1 MTNEQVIRDFA
12 LTGTG
17 KLKDTTAMTTHYTA
31 PLADIRFDLYDLLEV
46 EKLFAK
52 LPGCEGL
59 NRELIDAVLDEAAKF
74 SQTVLAPLNET
85 GDRQGCAFDKASGN
99 VKAPDGFR
107 QAYRQ
112 YAEGGWAGLTAP
124 EAYGGQGLPE
134 TVGAPVKEMIDS
146 ANLAWGT
153 YPLLSH
159 GATEALR
166 VHGEDWQKDAFLK
179 RIVSGEWTGTMCLTE
194 PHCGSDLGLLKTRAE
209 PNVDGS
215 HAVSGTK
222 IFITAGEHD
231 FTDNIVHLVLAR
243 LPDAPKG
250 VKGISLF
257 IVPKFK
263 VGKQGKAGE
272 RNGVR
277 CGSIEHKM
285 GLKGS
290 ATCVLNFDGAQ
301 GWLIGEANKG
311 LNAMFTM
318 MNTARLAVGL
328 QGLAL
333 SERAYQNALGYARER
348 LQMRSLSGAKFPDK
362 PADPLIVHGDIRRM
376 LLTQKSLIEGGRA
389 LGLYA
394 ATLVDIQHRSTDE
407 NEVKRAE
414 ALVSFL
420 TPIIKAMLTENANE
434 CTSLALQIYGGHGY
448 IAEQGVEQYARDAR
462 ITTIY
467 EGTTQ
472 IQALDLLGRK
482 IMQQRGE
489 GLQLFLEQLGA
500 FCAQHAD
507 DDALRDFV
515 PKLSALAKEWTE
527 ATQALGKRALSNPD
541 EIGAAA
547 VDYLFYAGYVALA
560 YSWARSVAAA
570 EASSQSEDFKQAKR
584 LTARFYFDRIL
595 PRTRTH
601 LAAMQSGTDSI
612 FAMPDALF
620 GPTS

>member
-1 MTNEQVIRDFA
+1 M
-12 LTGTG
+12 
-17 KLKDTTAMTTHYTA
+17 AMTTHYTA
-31 PLADIRFDLYDLLEV
+31 PLADIRFDLYDVLEV
-46 EKLFAK
+46 EKLFAT
-52 LPGCEGL
+52 LPGCESL

-74 SQTVLAPLNET
+74 SQTVLAPLNVI
-85 GDRQGCAFDKASGN
+85 GDQQGCTFDKSTAE
-99 VKAPDGFR
+99 VKAPEGFR

-112 YAEGGWAGLTAP
+112 YVEGGWAGLTAP
-124 EAYGGQGLPE
+124 EDFGGQGLPE
-134 TVGAPVKEMIDS
+134 TIGAPVKEMIDS

-209 PNVDGS
+209 PSDDGS
-215 HAVSGTK
+215 HAISGTK

-263 VGKQGKAGE
+263 VGKDGAKGE

-301 GWLIGEANKG
+301 GWLIGEPHKG

-333 SERAYQNALGYARER
+333 AERAYQNALAYARER
-348 LQMRSLSGAKFPDK
+348 LQMRSLSGAKFPEK

-376 LLTQKSLIEGGRA
+376 LLTQKALIEGGRA

-394 ATLVDIQHRSTDE
+394 ATLVDVHHRSTDPAE
-407 NEVKRAE
+407 MKRAE

-420 TPIIKAMLTENANE
+420 TPIVKALLTENANE
-434 CTSLALQIYGGHGY
+434 CTGLALQIYGGHGY
-448 IAEQGVEQYARDAR
+448 IAEHGMEQYARDAR

-482 IMQQRGE
+482 IMQQRGD

-507 DDALRDFV
+507 DAALKDMV
-515 PKLSALAKEWTE
+515 AKLVALTREWSEVTL
-527 ATQALGKRALSNPD
+527 ALGKRAASNPD
-541 EIGAAA
+541 EVGAAA

-560 YSWARSVAAA
+560 FAWARSVAAA
-570 EASSQSEDFKQAKR
+570 DASSQSEDFKQAKR
-584 LTARFYFDRIL
+584 LTAQFYFDRIL

-601 LAAMQSGTDSI
+601 LAAIQAGADSI
-612 FAMPDALF
+612 FAMPDASF
-620 GPTS
+620 G

>member
-1 MTNEQVIRDFA
+1 
-12 LTGTG
+12 
-17 KLKDTTAMTTHYTA
+17 MTTHYTA
-31 PLADIRFDLYDLLEV
+31 PLADIRFALYDLLDV
-46 EKLFAK
+46 EKLFAQ
-52 LPGCEGL
+52 LPGCGEL
-59 NRELIDAVLDEAAKF
+59 NRELLDAVLDEAAKL
-74 SQTVLAPLNET
+74 SQQVLAPLNET
-85 GDRQGCAFDKASGN
+85 GDRQGCAFDKETGTVAT
-99 VKAPDGFR
+99 PEGFKH
-107 QAYRQ
+107 AYAQ
-112 YAEGGWAGLTAP
+112 FVEGGWAGLTAP
-124 EAYGGQGLPE
+124 DSFGGQGLPE

-159 GATEALR
+159 GAVEALR
-166 VHGEDWQKDAFLK
+166 VHGEGWQQEAFLK

-209 PNVDGS
+209 PRADGS

-257 IVPKFK
+257 IVPKMK
-263 VGKQGKAGE
+263 VGKDGAMGE
-272 RNGVR
+272 RNAVR
-277 CGSIEHKM
+277 CGAIEHKM

-290 ATCVLNFDGAQ
+290 ATCVMNFDGAQ
-301 GWLIGEANKG
+301 GWLIGQPNKG

-333 SERAYQNALGYARER
+333 SERAYQNALSYARER
-348 LQMRSLSGAKFPDK
+348 LQMRALSGPKFPDK
-362 PADPLIVHGDIRRM
+362 PADPLMVHGDVRRM
-376 LLTQKSLIEGGRA
+376 LLTQKALIEGGRV

-394 ATLVDIQHRSTDE
+394 ATLVDIQHRSKDA

-420 TPIIKAMLTENANE
+420 TPIVKALLTENANE
-434 CTSLALQIYGGHGY
+434 CTSLALQVYGGHGY
-448 IAEQGVEQYARDAR
+448 IAEQGMEQYARDAR

-467 EGTTQ
+467 EGTTG

-482 IMQQRGE
+482 IMQQQGE
-489 GLQLFLEQLGA
+489 GLKLFLEHIGA
-500 FCAQHAD
+500 FCAQHAN
-507 DDALRDFV
+507 DAALGEFI
-515 PKLSALAKEWTE
+515 PKLSELAAEW
-527 ATQALGKRALSNPD
+527 ADVTQSLGKRAVANPD

-547 VDYLFYAGYVALA
+547 VDYLFYSGYIALA
-560 YSWARSVAAA
+560 YAWARSVAAA
-570 EASSQSEDFKQAKR
+570 NASRHDEAFKQAKH
-584 LTARFYFDRIL
+584 LTARFYFARIL
-595 PRTRTH
+595 PRTH
-601 LAAMQSGTDSI
+601 AHHAMMRADADSV

-620 GPTS
+620 G

>member
-1 MTNEQVIRDFA
+1 
-12 LTGTG
+12 
-17 KLKDTTAMTTHYTA
+17 MTTHYTA
-31 PLADIRFDLYDLLEV
+31 PLSDIRFCLYDLLDV

-52 LPGCEGL
+52 LPGCESL
-59 NRELIDAVLDEAAKF
+59 THELIDAVLDEAAKF
-74 SQTVLAPLNET
+74 SQQVLAPLNET
-85 GDRQGCAFDKASGN
+85 GDQEGCSYDKKTGT
-99 VKAPDGFR
+99 VKTPKGFKR
-107 QAYRQ
+107 AYEQ
-112 YAEGGWAGLTAP
+112 YVEGGWAGLTAP
-124 EAYGGQGLPE
+124 ESAGGQGLPE
-134 TVGAPVKEMIDS
+134 TIGAPVKEMIDS

-166 VHGEDWQKDAFLK
+166 VHGEDWQKEAFLK
-179 RIVSGEWTGTMCLTE
+179 RIASGEWTGTMCLTE
-194 PHCGSDLGLLKTRAE
+194 AHCGSDLGLLKTRAE
-209 PNVDGS
+209 PYEDGS
-215 HAVSGTK
+215 HAISGTK

-263 VGKQGKAGE
+263 VGKDGKAGE
-272 RNGVR
+272 RNAVR

-290 ATCVLNFDGAQ
+290 ATCVMNFDGAQ

-333 SERAYQNALGYARER
+333 SERAYQNALSYARER
-348 LQMRSLSGAKFPDK
+348 LQMRALSGPKFSDK

-394 ATLVDIQHRSTDE
+394 ATLVDVQHRSTDE
-407 NEVKRAE
+407 KEVKRAE

-420 TPIIKAMLTENANE
+420 TPIIKAILTENANE

-448 IAEQGVEQYARDAR
+448 IAEQGMEQYVRDSR

-467 EGTTQ
+467 EGTTG

-482 IMQQRGE
+482 IVQQRGE

-500 FCAQHAD
+500 FCAQHAS
-507 DDALRDFV
+507 DAATKDFI
-515 PKLSALAKEWTE
+515 PKLSALAKEWAE
-527 ATQALGKRALSNPD
+527 ATQGLGMRAVSNAD

-547 VDYLFYAGYVALA
+547 VDYLFYSGYVALA
-560 YSWARSVAAA
+560 YAWARSVAAA
-570 EASSQSEDFKQAKR
+570 EASPHSEDFKQAKR
-584 LTARFYFDRIL
+584 LTARFYYDRIL

-601 LAAMQSGTDSI
+601 LAAMQAGGDSV
-612 FAMPDALF
+612 FTMPDALF
-620 GPTS
+620 G

>member
-1 MTNEQVIRDFA
+1 
-12 LTGTG
+12 
-17 KLKDTTAMTTHYTA
+17 MTTTYTA

-46 EKLFAK
+46 EKVFAE
-52 LPGCEGL
+52 LPGCEDL
-59 NRELIDAVLDEAAKF
+59 NHELIDAVLNEAAKF
-74 SQTVLAPLNET
+74 SQAVLAPLNEI
-85 GDRQGCAFDKASGN
+85 GDHQGCTFDKASGE
-99 VKAPDGFR
+99 VTTPEGFAH
-107 QAYRQ
+107 AYKQ
-112 YAEGGWAGLTAP
+112 YVEGGWAGLTAP
-124 EAYGGQGLPE
+124 EVFGGQGLPE
-134 TVGAPVKEMIDS
+134 TVGATVKEMIDS

-166 VHGEDWQKDAFLK
+166 MHGADWQQEVFLK

-194 PHCGSDLGLLKTRAE
+194 AHCGTDLGLLKTRAE
-209 PNVDGS
+209 PNEDGS
-215 HAVSGTK
+215 YEISGTK
-222 IFITAGEHD
+222 IFITAGEHG

-257 IVPKFK
+257 IVPKVK
-263 VGKQGKAGE
+263 VGKNGEMGE
-272 RNGVR
+272 RNTAR
-277 CGSIEHKM
+277 CGAIEHKM

-290 ATCVLNFDGAQ
+290 ATCVMNFDAAQ
-301 GWLIGEANKG
+301 GWLIGEPNKG

-348 LQMRSLSGAKFPDK
+348 LQMRALSGAKFPHK
-362 PADPLIVHGDIRRM
+362 PADPLIVHGDVRRM

-389 LGLYA
+389 LVLYA
-394 ATLVDIQHRSTDE
+394 ATLVDIQHRSQDVE
-407 NEVKRAE
+407 EVKRAE

-448 IAEQGVEQYARDAR
+448 IAEQGMEQYARDAR

-489 GLQLFLEQLGA
+489 GLQLFLAQLGA
-500 FCAQHAD
+500 FRAQHAND
-507 DDALRDFV
+507 GALKEFL
-515 PKLSALAKEWTE
+515 PKLSMLAREW
-527 ATQALGKRALSNPD
+527 ADITQTLGKRALSNPD

-547 VDYLFYAGYVALA
+547 VDYLFYSGYVALA
-560 YSWARSVAAA
+560 YAWARSVVAAD
-570 EASSQSEDFKQAKR
+570 ASKQSDDFKQAKL
-584 LTARFYFDRIL
+584 LTARFYFARIL

-601 LAAMQSGTDSI
+601 LAAMQADADSV

-620 GPTS
+620 G

>member
-1 MTNEQVIRDFA
+1 
-12 LTGTG
+12 
-17 KLKDTTAMTTHYTA
+17 MTTHYTA
-31 PLADIRFDLYDLLEV
+31 PLADIRFDLYDVLEV
-46 EKLFAK
+46 EKLFAT
-52 LPGCEGL
+52 LPGCESL

-74 SQTVLAPLNET
+74 SQTVLAPLNVI
-85 GDRQGCAFDKASGN
+85 GDQQGCTFDKSTAE
-99 VKAPDGFR
+99 VKAPEGFR
-107 QAYRQ
+107 QAYQQ
-112 YAEGGWAGLTAP
+112 YVEGGWAGLTAP
-124 EAYGGQGLPE
+124 EDFGGQGLPE
-134 TVGAPVKEMIDS
+134 AISAPVKEMIDS

-194 PHCGSDLGLLKTRAE
+194 SHCGSDLGLLKTRAE
-209 PNVDGS
+209 PSDDGS
-215 HAVSGTK
+215 HAISGTK

-263 VGKQGKAGE
+263 VGKDGAKGE

-301 GWLIGEANKG
+301 GWLIGEPHKG

-333 SERAYQNALGYARER
+333 AERAYQNALAYARER
-348 LQMRSLSGAKFPDK
+348 LQMRSLSGAKFPEK

-376 LLTQKSLIEGGRA
+376 LLTQKALIEGGRA

-394 ATLVDIQHRSTDE
+394 ATLVDVHHRSTDPAE
-407 NEVKRAE
+407 MKRAE

-420 TPIIKAMLTENANE
+420 TPIVKALLTENANE
-434 CTSLALQIYGGHGY
+434 CTGLALQIYGGHGY
-448 IAEQGVEQYARDAR
+448 IAEHGMEQYARDAR

-482 IMQQRGE
+482 IMQQRGD

-507 DDALRDFV
+507 DAALKDMV
-515 PKLSALAKEWTE
+515 AKLAALTREWSEVTL
-527 ATQALGKRALSNPD
+527 ALGKRAASNPD
-541 EIGAAA
+541 EVGAAA

-560 YSWARSVAAA
+560 FAWARSVAAA
-570 EASSQSEDFKQAKR
+570 GASSQSEDFKQAKR
-584 LTARFYFDRIL
+584 LTAQFYFDRIL

-601 LAAMQSGTDSI
+601 LAAIQAGADSI
-612 FAMPDALF
+612 FAMPDASF
-620 GPTS
+620 G

>member
-1 MTNEQVIRDFA
+1 
-12 LTGTG
+12 
-17 KLKDTTAMTTHYTA
+17 MTTHYTA
-31 PLADIRFDLYDLLEV
+31 PLADIRFDLFDLLEV

-59 NRELIDAVLDEAAKF
+59 NRELIDAVLEEAAKF
-74 SQTVLAPLNET
+74 SQAVLAPLNEI
-85 GDRQGCAFDKASGN
+85 GDREGCTFDKDSGE
-99 VKAPDGFR
+99 VRTPTGFKH
-107 QAYRQ
+107 AYAQ
-112 YAEGGWAGLTAP
+112 YVEGGWAGLTAP
-124 EAYGGQGLPE
+124 EEFGGQGLPE
-134 TVGAPVKEMIDS
+134 TIGAPVKEMIDS

-166 VHGEDWQKDAFLK
+166 VHGEDWQKEAFLK
-179 RIVSGEWTGTMCLTE
+179 PIVSGAWTGTMCLTE

-209 PNVDGS
+209 PNPDGS
-215 HAVSGTK
+215 HAISGTK

-231 FTDNIVHLVLAR
+231 FTGNIVHLVLAR
-243 LPDAPKG
+243 LPDAPRG

-263 VGKQGKAGE
+263 VGKDGKPGE
-272 RNGVR
+272 RNTLR
-277 CGSIEHKM
+277 CGAIEHKM

-290 ATCVLNFDGAQ
+290 ATCVMNFDGAQ

-333 SERAYQNALGYARER
+333 SERAYQNALSYARER
-348 LQMRSLSGAKFPDK
+348 LQMRALSGAKFPDK

-376 LLTQKSLIEGGRA
+376 LLTQKALIEGGRA

-394 ATLVDIQHRSTDE
+394 ATLVDIQHRSQDAD
-407 NEVKRAE
+407 EVKRVE

-420 TPIIKAMLTENANE
+420 TPIVKALLTENANE

-448 IAEQGVEQYARDAR
+448 IVEQGMEQYARDAR

-467 EGTTQ
+467 EGTTG

-482 IMQQRGE
+482 VIQLRGA
-489 GLQLFLEQLGA
+489 GLELFLQGLTA
-500 FCAQHAD
+500 FCAEHAND
-507 DDALRDFV
+507 PAVKDFI
-515 PKLSALAKEWTE
+515 PALSALAQEWAE
-527 ATQALGKRALSNPD
+527 ATRAIGKRALSNPD
-541 EIGAAA
+541 EIGAAS
-547 VDYLFYAGYVALA
+547 VDYLFYSGYVALA
-560 YSWARSVAAA
+560 WAWARSVAAA
-570 EASSQSEDFKQAKR
+570 DASRQSDDFKQAKR
-584 LTARFYFDRIL
+584 LTARFYFERVL
-595 PRTRTH
+595 PRTRSH
-601 LAAMQSGTDSI
+601 LAAMQAGADSVL
-612 FAMPDALF
+612 AMPDALF
-620 GPTS
+620 GAN

>member
-1 MTNEQVIRDFA
+1 
-12 LTGTG
+12 
-17 KLKDTTAMTTHYTA
+17 MTTHYTA
-31 PLADIRFDLYDLLEV
+31 PLADIRFDLYDLLEI
-46 EKLFAK
+46 EKLFAT

-74 SQTVLAPLNET
+74 SQTVLAPLNEI
-85 GDRQGCAFDKASGN
+85 GDQQGCSFDKAAAA
-99 VKAPDGFR
+99 VKAPEGFK

-112 YAEGGWAGLTAP
+112 YVEGGWAGLTAP
-124 EAYGGQGLPE
+124 EAFGGQGLPE
-134 TVGAPVKEMIDS
+134 LVGAPVKEMVDS

-166 VHGEDWQKDAFLK
+166 VHGEAWQKDAFLK

-209 PNVDGS
+209 PNGDGS
-215 HAVSGTK
+215 HAISGTK

-263 VGKQGKAGE
+263 VGRDGAKGE

-301 GWLIGEANKG
+301 GWLIGEAHKG

-333 SERAYQNALGYARER
+333 SERAYQNAVSYARER

-389 LGLYA
+389 LGLHA
-394 ATLVDIQHRSTDE
+394 AMLVDIQHRSKDVAE
-407 NEVKRAE
+407 ARRAE

-420 TPIIKAMLTENANE
+420 TPIVKALLTENANE

-448 IAEQGVEQYARDAR
+448 IAEHGMEQYARDAR

-482 IMQQRGE
+482 VMQQQGE
-489 GLQLFLEQLGA
+489 GLKLFLEEMAA
-500 FCAQHAD
+500 FCTQHAN
-507 DDALRDFV
+507 DDALKAFV
-515 PKLSALAKEWTE
+515 APLAGIAKEWTDV
-527 ATQALGKRALSNPD
+527 TQAIGRRAVGNAD

-547 VDYLFYAGYVALA
+547 VDYLFYSGYVALA
-560 YSWARSVAAA
+560 YAWARSVAAA
-570 EASSQSEDFKQAKR
+570 DASSRSDDFKQAKR
-584 LTARFYFDRIL
+584 LTARFYFERIL

-601 LAAMQSGTDSI
+601 LAAMQAGADSI

-620 GPTS
+620 G

>member
-1 MTNEQVIRDFA
+1 
-12 LTGTG
+12 
-17 KLKDTTAMTTHYTA
+17 MTTHYTA
-31 PLADIRFDLYDLLEV
+31 PLADVRFCLYDLLEV

-74 SQTVLAPLNET
+74 SQAVLAPLNEV
-85 GDRQGCAFDKASGN
+85 GDRQGCSFDKASGA
-99 VKAPDGFR
+99 VKTPDGFR
-107 QAYRQ
+107 RAYEQ
-112 YAEGGWAGLTAP
+112 YVEGGWAGLTAP

-166 VHGEDWQKDAFLK
+166 MHGEGWQKDAFLK

-194 PHCGSDLGLLKTRAE
+194 AHCGSDLGLLKTRAE
-209 PNVDGS
+209 PNADGS
-215 HAVSGTK
+215 CAISGTK

-263 VGKQGKAGE
+263 IGKDGAMGD

-290 ATCVLNFDGAQ
+290 ATCVLNFDAAQ
-301 GWLIGEANKG
+301 GWLIGEPHKG

-333 SERAYQNALGYARER
+333 SERAYQNALSYARER
-348 LQMRSLSGAKFPDK
+348 VQMRALSGAKFPDK

-407 NEVKRAE
+407 VEVKRAE

-420 TPIIKAMLTENANE
+420 TPIVKALLTENANE
-434 CTSLALQIYGGHGY
+434 CTGLALQIYGGHGY
-448 IAEQGVEQYARDAR
+448 IAEQGMEQYARDAR

-489 GLQLFLEQLGA
+489 GLQLFLEQLDA
-500 FCAQHAD
+500 FCAQHAND
-507 DDALRDFV
+507 GALKDFV
-515 PKLSALAKEWTE
+515 PRLSALAKEWAE
-527 ATQALGKRALSNPD
+527 VTQALGKRALANPD
-541 EIGAAA
+541 DVGAAA
-547 VDYLFYAGYVALA
+547 VDYLLYSGYSALA
-560 YSWARSVAAA
+560 YAWARSVAAA
-570 EASSQSEDFKQAKR
+570 DASSQSENFKQAKR

-595 PRTRTH
+595 PRTHTH
-601 LAAMQSGTDSI
+601 FAAMQASADSI

-620 GPTS
+620 GPPAQSG

>member
-1 MTNEQVIRDFA
+1 
-12 LTGTG
+12 
-17 KLKDTTAMTTHYTA
+17 MTTNYTA

-46 EKLFAK
+46 EKLFAR

-74 SQTVLAPLNET
+74 SQTVLAPLNEV
-85 GDRQGCAFDKASGN
+85 GDRQGCSFDRTSGE
-99 VKAPDGFR
+99 VTTPDGFKR
-107 QAYRQ
+107 AYGQ
-112 YAEGGWAGLTAP
+112 YVEGGWAGLTAP
-124 EAYGGQGLPE
+124 EAFGGQGLPE

-146 ANLAWGT
+146 SNLAWGT

-194 PHCGSDLGLLKTRAE
+194 AHCGTDLGLLKTRAE
-209 PNVDGS
+209 PNDDGS
-215 HAVSGTK
+215 HAITGTK

-257 IVPKFK
+257 IVPKRK
-263 VGKQGKAGE
+263 VGKNGTMAG

-277 CGSIEHKM
+277 CGGIEHKM

-290 ATCVLNFDGAQ
+290 ATCVINFDGAQ
-301 GWLIGEANKG
+301 GWLIGEANRG

-328 QGLAL
+328 QGLAVA
-333 SERAYQNALGYARER
+333 ERAYQNALSYARER
-348 LQMRSLSGAKFPDK
+348 LQMRALSGAKFPDK

-394 ATLVDIQHRSTDE
+394 ATLVDIQHRSQEQTE
-407 NEVKRAE
+407 AGRAE

-420 TPIIKAMLTENANE
+420 TPIVKAMLTENANE
-434 CTSLALQIYGGHGY
+434 CANLALQIYGGHGY
-448 IAEQGVEQYARDAR
+448 IADNGMEQYARDAR

-482 IMQQRGE
+482 VMQLRGE

-500 FCAQHAD
+500 FCAQNAD
-507 DDALRDFV
+507 DDSLSEFI
-515 PKLSALAKEWTE
+515 PKLTVLAKEWTE
-527 ATQALGKRALSNPD
+527 MTQALGKRAIANPD

-547 VDYLFYAGYVALA
+547 VDYLMYSGYVALA
-560 YSWARSVAAA
+560 YAWARSVAAVR
-570 EASSQSEDFKQAKR
+570 ASAQSDDFKQAKL
-584 LTARFYFDRIL
+584 LTARFYFARIL
-595 PRTRTH
+595 PRTRAH
-601 LAAMQSGTDSI
+601 LAAMQAGAGDL

-620 GPTS
+620 G

>member
-1 MTNEQVIRDFA
+1 
-12 LTGTG
+12 
-17 KLKDTTAMTTHYTA
+17 
-31 PLADIRFDLYDLLEV
+31 
-46 EKLFAK
+46 
-52 LPGCEGL
+52 
-59 NRELIDAVLDEAAKF
+59 
-74 SQTVLAPLNET
+74 
-85 GDRQGCAFDKASGN
+85 
-99 VKAPDGFR
+99 VKTPDGFR

-112 YAEGGWAGLTAP
+112 YVEGGWAGLTAP

-134 TVGAPVKEMIDS
+134 TIGAPVKEMIDS

-166 VHGEDWQKDAFLK
+166 VHGEDWQKEAFLK

-209 PNVDGS
+209 PNDDGS
-215 HAVSGTK
+215 HAISGTK

-243 LPDAPKG
+243 LPDAPQG

-263 VGKQGKAGE
+263 VGKDGVVGE

-277 CGSIEHKM
+277 CGAIEHKM

-290 ATCVLNFDGAQ
+290 ATCVMNFDGAQ

-333 SERAYQNALGYARER
+333 SERAYQNALSYARER
-348 LQMRSLSGAKFPDK
+348 LQMRSLSGPKFPDK

-376 LLTQKSLIEGGRA
+376 LLTQKALIEGGRA

-394 ATLVDIQHRSTDE
+394 AMLVDIQHRSRDG
-407 NEVKRAE
+407 NEARRAE

-448 IAEQGVEQYARDAR
+448 IAEQGMEQYARDAR

-472 IQALDLLGRK
+472 IQALDLLARK

-489 GLQLFLEQLGA
+489 GLRLFLEQLGM
-500 FCAQHAD
+500 FCAQYASD
-507 DDALRDFV
+507 GTLKDFI
-515 PKLSALAKEWTE
+515 PRLSALTKEW
-527 ATQALGKRALSNPD
+527 ADITQGLGKRAQSNPD

-547 VDYLFYAGYVALA
+547 VDYLFYSGYVALA
-560 YSWARSVAAA
+560 WAWARSVAAA
-570 EASSQSEDFKQAKR
+570 EASSQSEDFRQAKR

-601 LAAMQSGTDSI
+601 LAAMQAGADSL

-620 GPTS
+620 G

>member
-1 MTNEQVIRDFA
+1 MGEGFIHVRRIAVTTN
-12 LTGTG
+12 
-17 KLKDTTAMTTHYTA
+17 YTA
-31 PLADIRFDLYDLLEV
+31 PLSDIRFCLYDLLDV

-52 LPGCEGL
+52 LPGCESL
-59 NRELIDAVLDEAAKF
+59 NHELIDAVLDEAAKF

-85 GDRQGCAFDKASGN
+85 GDHEGCSFDKKTGA
-99 VKAPDGFR
+99 VAAPDGFKR
-107 QAYRQ
+107 AYEQ
-112 YAEGGWAGLTAP
+112 YVEGGWAGLTAP
-124 EAYGGQGLPE
+124 EAAGGQGLPE

-166 VHGEDWQKDAFLK
+166 VHGEDWQKEAFLK
-179 RIVSGEWTGTMCLTE
+179 PIVSGEWTGTMCLTE

-209 PNVDGS
+209 PNEDGS
-215 HAVSGTK
+215 HAISGTK

-231 FTDNIVHLVLAR
+231 FTENIVHLVLAR
-243 LPDAPKG
+243 LTDAPKG

-263 VGKQGKAGE
+263 VGKDGKAGE
-272 RNGVR
+272 RNAVR
-277 CGSIEHKM
+277 CGAIEHKM

-290 ATCVLNFDGAQ
+290 ATCVMNFDGAQ

-333 SERAYQNALGYARER
+333 SERAYQNALSYARER
-348 LQMRSLSGAKFPDK
+348 LQMRALSGPKFPDK

-414 ALVSFL
+414 VLVSFL
-420 TPIIKAMLTENANE
+420 TPIVKALLTENANE

-448 IAEQGVEQYARDAR
+448 IAEQGMEQYVRDAR

-467 EGTTQ
+467 EGTTG

-482 IMQQRGE
+482 IMQQSGE
-489 GLQLFLEQLGA
+489 GLQLFLEHVAA
-500 FCAQHAD
+500 FCTQHAN
-507 DDALRDFV
+507 DATLKEFI
-515 PKLSALAKEWTE
+515 PKLSALAREWTE
-527 ATQALGKRALSNPD
+527 VTQGLGKRAISDPD

-547 VDYLFYAGYVALA
+547 VDYLFYSGYVALA
-560 YSWARSVAAA
+560 YAWARSVAAA
-570 EASSQSEDFKQAKR
+570 EASSHSEDFKQAKR
-584 LTARFYFDRIL
+584 LTALFYFDRIL
-595 PRTRTH
+595 PRTRAH
-601 LAAMQSGTDSI
+601 LAALQAGGDSV

-620 GPTS
+620 G

>member
-1 MTNEQVIRDFA
+1 
-12 LTGTG
+12 
-17 KLKDTTAMTTHYTA
+17 MTTHYTA
-31 PLADIRFDLYDLLEV
+31 PLADIRFCLYDLLDV

-52 LPGCEGL
+52 LPGCESL
-59 NRELIDAVLDEAAKF
+59 NRELVDAVLDEAAKF

-85 GDRQGCAFDKASGN
+85 GDQEGCKFDKKTGG
-99 VKAPDGFR
+99 VKTPKGFKR
-107 QAYRQ
+107 AYEQ
-112 YAEGGWAGLTAP
+112 YVEGGWAGLTAP
-124 EAYGGQGLPE
+124 ESAGGQGLPE
-134 TVGAPVKEMIDS
+134 TIGAPVKEMIDS

-166 VHGEDWQKDAFLK
+166 VHGEDWQKEAFLN
-179 RIVSGEWTGTMCLTE
+179 RIASGEWTGTMCLTE
-194 PHCGSDLGLLKTRAE
+194 AHCGSDLGLLKTRAE
-209 PNVDGS
+209 PNDDGS
-215 HAVSGTK
+215 HAISGTK

-263 VGKQGKAGE
+263 VGKDGKAGE

-301 GWLIGEANKG
+301 GWLIGEPHKG

-333 SERAYQNALGYARER
+333 SERAYQNALSYARER
-348 LQMRSLSGAKFPDK
+348 LQMRSLSGPKFPDK

-389 LGLYA
+389 LGLHA
-394 ATLVDIQHRSTDE
+394 AMLVDIQHRSKDAAE
-407 NEVKRAE
+407 ARRAE

-420 TPIIKAMLTENANE
+420 TPIVKALLTENANE

-448 IAEQGVEQYARDAR
+448 IAEHGMEQYARDAR

-482 IMQQRGE
+482 VMQQQGE
-489 GLQLFLEQLGA
+489 GLKLFLEEIAA
-500 FCAQHAD
+500 FCTQHAN
-507 DDALRDFV
+507 DDALKAFV
-515 PKLSALAKEWTE
+515 APLAGVAKEW
-527 ATQALGKRALSNPD
+527 ADVTQAVGRRAVGNAD

-547 VDYLFYAGYVALA
+547 VDYLFYSGYIALA
-560 YSWARSVAAA
+560 YAWARSVAAA
-570 EASSQSEDFKQAKR
+570 DASSRSDDFKQAKR

-601 LAAMQSGTDSI
+601 LAAMQAGADSL
-612 FAMPDALF
+612 FAIPDALF
-620 GPTS
+620 G